1 MMSMTDIKPIIMAGG
16 SGTRLWPLSRSNY
29 PKQFLSLTGGAT
41 MLQNTITRLQG
52 LEHSPVMLICN
63 ELHRF
68 IAAEQLRQ
76 LNIKHGGILL
86 EPVGRNTAP
95 AIALAAMKATESD
108 QDPLLLVLAAD
119 HVIDNV
125 DCFQQSINMA
135 RELALS
141 GKLVTFGII
150 GNKPETGYGYIKRGE
165 AYKYGYVVDRFVEK
179 PDIET
184 AKLYISSGDYYWNS
198 GMFLFKASRYLSELR
213 KFRPDIYSFCKL
225 AMQTQTVD
233 EDFIRIDKMVFE
245 ACPDDSIDYAVME
258 HTEDAVVVPMDAGWS
273 DVGGFAA
280 LWEVL
285 PKNSEGNVLT
295 GDVKTIATKN
305 TLVFNDDKLVTTIGV
320 DDLII
325 VSTKDALLVTRRDQ
339 AQHVKSIVDE
349 LKLENR
355 DEVKIHR
362 AVYRP
367 WGKCDSIDNGEHFQL
382 KRITVKP
389 GERISTQIHNYR
401 SEHWIVV
408 SGTAKVVNGITEI
421 ILTENQSTYIPAG
434 VVHTLENPS
443 ESDLELI
450 EVQLG
455 SYLGED
461 DIIRL
466 GD

>member
-1 MMSMTDIKPIIMAGG
+1 
-16 SGTRLWPLSRSNY
+16 
-29 PKQFLSLTGGAT
+29 
-41 MLQNTITRLQG
+41 MLQNTIARLKG

-76 LNIKHGGILL
+76 LNIKHDGILL

-95 AIALAAMKATESD
+95 AIALAAIKATESG

-119 HVIDNV
+119 HIIDNV
-125 DCFQQSINMA
+125 NHFQQSINMA

-165 AYKYGYVVDRFVEK
+165 VYKHGYVVDSFVEK
-179 PDIET
+179 PDINT

-198 GMFLFKASRYLSELR
+198 GMFLFKASRYLSELK

-225 AMQTQTVD
+225 AMQTQDVD
-233 EDFIRIDKMVFE
+233 EDFIRINKIAFE
-245 ACPDDSIDYAVME
+245 ACPDESIDYAVME

-285 PKNSEGNVLT
+285 PKDSEGNVLT

-305 TLVFNDDKLVTTIGV
+305 TLVFNDNKLITTIGV
-320 DDLII
+320 EDLII
-325 VSTKDALLVTRRDQ
+325 VSTKDALLITHREQ
-339 AQHVKSIVDE
+339 AQHVKSIVDK
-349 LKLENR
+349 LRLENR
-355 DEVKIHR
+355 DEVNIHQ

-367 WGKCDSIDNGEHFQL
+367 WGKINSIDNGEHFQV
-382 KRITVKP
+382 KRITVRP
-389 GERISTQIHNYR
+389 GEKISTQMHNYR

-408 SGTAKVVNGITEI
+408 SGTAKVVNGIKETL
-421 ILTENQSTYIPAG
+421 LTENQSTYIPAG

-443 ESDLELI
+443 ETDLELI

-461 DIIRL
+461 DIIRF
-466 GD
+466 DD

>member
-1 MMSMTDIKPIIMAGG
+1 MISMTDIKPIIMAGG
-16 SGTRLWPLSRSNY
+16 SGTRLWPLSRSNF
-29 PKQFLSLTGGAT
+29 PKQFLSLTGGAS
-41 MLQNTITRLQG
+41 MLQNTIARLKG

-76 LNIKHGGILL
+76 LNIKHDGILL

-95 AIALAAMKATESD
+95 AIALAAIKATESG

-119 HVIDNV
+119 HIIDNV
-125 DCFQQSINMA
+125 NHFQQSINMA

-165 AYKYGYVVDRFVEK
+165 VYKHGYVVDSFVEK
-179 PDIET
+179 PDINT

-198 GMFLFKASRYLSELR
+198 GMFLFKASRYLSELK

-225 AMQTQTVD
+225 AMQTQDVD
-233 EDFIRIDKMVFE
+233 EDFIRINKIAFE

-285 PKNSEGNVLT
+285 PKDSEGNVLT

-305 TLVFNDDKLVTTIGV
+305 TLVFNDNKLITTIGV
-320 DDLII
+320 EDLII
-325 VSTKDALLVTRRDQ
+325 VSTKDALLITHREQ
-339 AQHVKSIVDE
+339 AQHVKSIVDK
-349 LKLENR
+349 LRLENR
-355 DEVKIHR
+355 DEVNIHQ

-367 WGKCDSIDNGEHFQL
+367 WGKYNSIDNGEHFQV
-382 KRITVKP
+382 KRITVRP
-389 GERISTQIHNYR
+389 GEKISTQMHNYR

-408 SGTAKVVNGITEI
+408 SGTAKVVKGIKETL
-421 ILTENQSTYIPAG
+421 LTENQSTYIPAG
-434 VVHTLENPS
+434 IVHTLENPS
-443 ESDLELI
+443 ETDLELI

-461 DIIRL
+461 DIIRF
-466 GD
+466 DD

>member
-1 MMSMTDIKPIIMAGG
+1 
-16 SGTRLWPLSRSNY
+16 
-29 PKQFLSLTGGAT
+29 
-41 MLQNTITRLQG
+41 MLQNTIARLKG

-76 LNIKHGGILL
+76 LNIKHDGILL

-95 AIALAAMKATESD
+95 AIALAAIKATESG

-119 HVIDNV
+119 HIIDNV
-125 DCFQQSINMA
+125 NHFQQSINMA

-165 AYKYGYVVDRFVEK
+165 VYKHGYVVDSFVEK
-179 PDIET
+179 PDINT

-198 GMFLFKASRYLSELR
+198 GMFLFKASRYLSELK

-225 AMQTQTVD
+225 AMQTQDVD
-233 EDFIRIDKMVFE
+233 EDFIRINKIAFE
-245 ACPDDSIDYAVME
+245 ACPDESIDYAVME

-285 PKNSEGNVLT
+285 PKDSEGNVLT

-305 TLVFNDDKLVTTIGV
+305 TLVFNDNKLITTIGV
-320 DDLII
+320 EDLII
-325 VSTKDALLVTRRDQ
+325 VSTKDALLITHREQ
-339 AQHVKSIVDE
+339 AQHVKSIVDK
-349 LKLENR
+349 LRLENR
-355 DEVKIHR
+355 DEVNIHQ

-367 WGKCDSIDNGEHFQL
+367 WGKINSIDNGEHFQV
-382 KRITVKP
+382 KRIMVRP
-389 GERISTQIHNYR
+389 GEKISTQMHNYR

-408 SGTAKVVNGITEI
+408 SGTAKVVNGIKETL
-421 ILTENQSTYIPAG
+421 LTENQSTYIPAG

-443 ESDLELI
+443 ETDLELI

-461 DIIRL
+461 DIIRF
-466 GD
+466 DD

>member
-1 MMSMTDIKPIIMAGG
+1 
-16 SGTRLWPLSRSNY
+16 
-29 PKQFLSLTGGAT
+29 
-41 MLQNTITRLQG
+41 MLQNTIARLKG

-76 LNIKHGGILL
+76 LNIKHDGILL

-95 AIALAAMKATESD
+95 AIALAAIKATESG

-119 HVIDNV
+119 HIIDNV
-125 DCFQQSINMA
+125 NHFQQSINMA

-165 AYKYGYVVDRFVEK
+165 VYKHGYVVDSFVEK
-179 PDIET
+179 PDINT

-198 GMFLFKASRYLSELR
+198 GMFLFKASRYLSELK

-225 AMQTQTVD
+225 AMQTQDVD
-233 EDFIRIDKMVFE
+233 EDFIRINKIAFE

-285 PKNSEGNVLT
+285 PKDSEGNVLT

-305 TLVFNDDKLVTTIGV
+305 TLVFNDNKLITTIGV
-320 DDLII
+320 EDLII
-325 VSTKDALLVTRRDQ
+325 VSTKDALLITHREQ
-339 AQHVKSIVDE
+339 AQHVKSIVDK
-349 LKLENR
+349 LRLENR
-355 DEVKIHR
+355 DEVNIHQ
-362 AVYRP
+362 AVCRP
-367 WGKCDSIDNGEHFQL
+367 WGKYNSIDNGEHFQV
-382 KRITVKP
+382 KRITVRP
-389 GERISTQIHNYR
+389 GEKISTQMHNYR

-408 SGTAKVVNGITEI
+408 SGTAKVVNGIKETL
-421 ILTENQSTYIPAG
+421 LTENQSTYIPAG
-434 VVHTLENPS
+434 IVHTLENPS
-443 ESDLELI
+443 ETDLELI

-461 DIIRL
+461 DIIRF
-466 GD
+466 DD

>member
-1 MMSMTDIKPIIMAGG
+1 
-16 SGTRLWPLSRSNY
+16 
-29 PKQFLSLTGGAT
+29 
-41 MLQNTITRLQG
+41 MLQNTIARLKG

-76 LNIKHGGILL
+76 LNIKHDGILL

-95 AIALAAMKATESD
+95 AIALAAIKATESG

-119 HVIDNV
+119 HIIDNV
-125 DCFQQSINMA
+125 NHFQQSINMA

-165 AYKYGYVVDRFVEK
+165 VYKHGYVVDSFVEK
-179 PDIET
+179 PDINT

-198 GMFLFKASRYLSELR
+198 GMFLFKASRYLSELK

-225 AMQTQTVD
+225 AMQTQDVD
-233 EDFIRIDKMVFE
+233 EDFIRINKIAFE

-285 PKNSEGNVLT
+285 PKDAEGNVLT

-305 TLVFNDDKLVTTIGV
+305 TLVFNDNKLITTIGV
-320 DDLII
+320 EDLII
-325 VSTKDALLVTRRDQ
+325 VSTKDALLITHREQ
-339 AQHVKSIVDE
+339 AQHVKSIVDK
-349 LKLENR
+349 LRLENR
-355 DEVKIHR
+355 DEVNIHQ

-367 WGKCDSIDNGEHFQL
+367 WGKYNSIDNGEHFQV
-382 KRITVKP
+382 KRITVRP
-389 GERISTQIHNYR
+389 GEKISTQMHNYR

-408 SGTAKVVNGITEI
+408 SGTAKVVNGIKETL
-421 ILTENQSTYIPAG
+421 LTENQSTYIPAG
-434 VVHTLENPS
+434 IVHTLENPS
-443 ESDLELI
+443 ETDLELI

-461 DIIRL
+461 DIIRF
-466 GD
+466 DD

>member
-1 MMSMTDIKPIIMAGG
+1 
-16 SGTRLWPLSRSNY
+16 
-29 PKQFLSLTGGAT
+29 
-41 MLQNTITRLQG
+41 MLQNTIARLKG

-76 LNIKHGGILL
+76 LNIKHDGILL

-95 AIALAAMKATESD
+95 AIALAAIKATESG

-119 HVIDNV
+119 HIIDNV
-125 DCFQQSINMA
+125 NHFQQSINMA

-165 AYKYGYVVDRFVEK
+165 VYKHGYVVDSFVEK
-179 PDIET
+179 PDINT

-198 GMFLFKASRYLSELR
+198 GMFLFKASRYLSELK

-225 AMQTQTVD
+225 AMQTQDVD
-233 EDFIRIDKMVFE
+233 EDFIRINKIAFE

-258 HTEDAVVVPMDAGWS
+258 HTEDAVVVPIDAGWS

-285 PKNSEGNVLT
+285 PKDSEGNVLT

-305 TLVFNDDKLVTTIGV
+305 TLVFNDNKLITTIGV
-320 DDLII
+320 EDLII
-325 VSTKDALLVTRRDQ
+325 VSTKDALLITHREQ
-339 AQHVKSIVDE
+339 AQHVKSIVDK
-349 LKLENR
+349 LRLENR
-355 DEVKIHR
+355 DEVNIHQ

-367 WGKCDSIDNGEHFQL
+367 WGKYNSIDNGEHFQV
-382 KRITVKP
+382 KRITVRP
-389 GERISTQIHNYR
+389 GEKISTQMHNYR

-408 SGTAKVVNGITEI
+408 SGTAKVVNGIKETL
-421 ILTENQSTYIPAG
+421 LTENQSTYIPAG
-434 VVHTLENPS
+434 IVHTLENPS
-443 ESDLELI
+443 ETDLELI

-461 DIIRL
+461 DIIRF
-466 GD
+466 DD

>member
-1 MMSMTDIKPIIMAGG
+1 
-16 SGTRLWPLSRSNY
+16 
-29 PKQFLSLTGGAT
+29 
-41 MLQNTITRLQG
+41 MLQNTIARLKG

-76 LNIKHGGILL
+76 LNIKHDGILL

-95 AIALAAMKATESD
+95 AIALAAIKATESG

-119 HVIDNV
+119 HIIDNV
-125 DCFQQSINMA
+125 NHFQQSINMA

-165 AYKYGYVVDRFVEK
+165 VYKHGYVVDSFVEK
-179 PDIET
+179 PDINT

-198 GMFLFKASRYLSELR
+198 GMFLFKASRYLSELK

-225 AMQTQTVD
+225 AMQTQDVD
-233 EDFIRIDKMVFE
+233 EDFIRINKIAFE

-285 PKNSEGNVLT
+285 PKDSEGNVLT

-305 TLVFNDDKLVTTIGV
+305 TLVFNDNKLITTIGV
-320 DDLII
+320 EDLII
-325 VSTKDALLVTRRDQ
+325 VSTKDALLITHREQ
-339 AQHVKSIVDE
+339 AQHVKSIVDK
-349 LKLENR
+349 LRLENR
-355 DEVKIHR
+355 DEVNIHQ

-367 WGKCDSIDNGEHFQL
+367 WGKYNSIDNGEHFQV
-382 KRITVKP
+382 KRITVRP
-389 GERISTQIHNYR
+389 GEKISTQMHNYR

-408 SGTAKVVNGITEI
+408 SGTAKVINGIKETL
-421 ILTENQSTYIPAG
+421 LTENQSTYIPAG

-443 ESDLELI
+443 ETDLELI

-461 DIIRL
+461 DIIRF
-466 GD
+466 DD

>member
-1 MMSMTDIKPIIMAGG
+1 
-16 SGTRLWPLSRSNY
+16 
-29 PKQFLSLTGGAT
+29 
-41 MLQNTITRLQG
+41 MLQNTIARLKG

-76 LNIKHGGILL
+76 LNIKHDGILL

-95 AIALAAMKATESD
+95 AIALAAIKATESG

-119 HVIDNV
+119 HIIDNV
-125 DCFQQSINMA
+125 NHFQQSINMA

-165 AYKYGYVVDRFVEK
+165 VYKHGYVVDSFVEK
-179 PDIET
+179 PDINT

-198 GMFLFKASRYLSELR
+198 GVFLFKASRYLSELK

-225 AMQTQTVD
+225 AMQTQDVD
-233 EDFIRIDKMVFE
+233 EDFIRINKIAFE

-285 PKNSEGNVLT
+285 PKDSEGNVLT

-305 TLVFNDDKLVTTIGV
+305 TLVFNDNKLITTIGV
-320 DDLII
+320 EDLII
-325 VSTKDALLVTRRDQ
+325 VSTKDALLITHREQ
-339 AQHVKSIVDE
+339 AQHVKSIVDK
-349 LKLENR
+349 LRLENR
-355 DEVKIHR
+355 DEVNIHQ

-367 WGKCDSIDNGEHFQL
+367 WGKYNSIDNGEHFQV
-382 KRITVKP
+382 KRITVRP
-389 GERISTQIHNYR
+389 GEKISTQMHNYR

-408 SGTAKVVNGITEI
+408 SGTAKVVNGIKETL
-421 ILTENQSTYIPAG
+421 LTENQSTYIPAG
-434 VVHTLENPS
+434 IVHTLENPS
-443 ESDLELI
+443 ETDLELI

-461 DIIRL
+461 DIIRF
-466 GD
+466 DD